1 MQKKKQNNTADDK
14 AKLREVLD
22 IGLEVTQVKDIDIL
36 LESILSKARHF
47 TSADAGSIYTKEDNT
62 LRFRYT
68 QNETE
73 QNKLPTGKKLIYSTF
88 SIPVNN
94 RSIAGYVANTG
105 ETLNIQDVY
114 HLNYGV
120 PYSFD
125 HSYDKITGYRTRSV
139 LAFPLKAHDSKV
151 VGVLQLINAKNNEN
165 GICPFDKADE
175 PYILHFANNAA
186 IAIEWAL
193 MTRDTILRMVKMAEL
208 RDPTETSAHVN
219 RVASC
224 AVEIY
229 EAWAI
234 QRGIEQHQIEQNK
247 DILKI
252 ASILHD
258 VGKVAITDLIL
269 KKPAR
274 LDNYEYELMKQHTY
288 LGAQLFLNQ
297 RSDFDAA
304 AFLVTLNH
312 HERWDGNGYPGHIDY
327 MTGEP
332 LQGLQ
337 NANGKAMGKKHDEI
351 PLFGRIVAIADVF
364 DALSSY
370 RAYKEAWDEE
380 RVIKTMNKERGGH
393 FDPEMLDIFISVL
406 DVIRNIIQLYPE
418 KTEERT

>member
-1 MQKKKQNNTADDK
+1 MQRKKPNSAADEK
-14 AKLREVLD
+14 VKLREVLD

-47 TSADAGSIYTKEDNT
+47 TNADAGSIYTKEDNT

-73 QNKLPTGKKLIYSTF
+73 QNKLPAGKKLIYSTF

-94 RSIAGYVANTG
+94 QSIAGYVANTG
-105 ETLNIQDVY
+105 EILNIENVY
-114 HLNYGV
+114 HLNDGV

-125 HSYDKITGYRTRSV
+125 HSYDEITGYRTKSV

-151 VGVLQLINAKNNEN
+151 VGVLQLINAKDKQK
-165 GICPFDKADE
+165 GISPFNKSDE
-175 PYILHFANNAA
+175 PYIMHFANNAA

-219 RVASC
+219 RVASY

-332 LQGLQ
+332 LHGLQ
-337 NANGKAMGKKHDEI
+337 NVNGRPIGKKHDEI

-364 DALSSY
+364 DALSSD

-393 FDPEMLDIFISVL
+393 FDPEMLDVFISVL
-406 DVIRNIIQLYPE
+406 DVIRNIVQLYPE
-418 KTEERT
+418 KTEEHT

>member
-1 MQKKKQNNTADDK
+1 MHRKKQNSAADEK
-14 AKLREVLD
+14 MKLQEVLD

-36 LESILSKARHF
+36 LEWILEKARHF
-47 TSADAGSIYTKEDNT
+47 TNADAGSIYVKEDNT

-73 QNKLPTGKKLIYSTF
+73 QKKLPAGKKLIYSTF

-94 RSIAGYVANTG
+94 QSIAGYVANTG
-105 ETLNIQDVY
+105 GTLNIKDVY
-114 HLNYGV
+114 HLDNGA

-125 HSYDKITGYRTRSV
+125 HSYDEITGYRTKSV

-165 GICPFDKADE
+165 GIIPFERDDE
-175 PYILHFANNAA
+175 PYITHFANNAA
-186 IAIEWAL
+186 IAMEWAL
-193 MTRDTILRMVKMAEL
+193 MTRDIILRMVKMAEL
-208 RDPTETSAHVN
+208 RDPTETCAHVN
-219 RVASC
+219 RVASY

-229 EAWAI
+229 EAWAT
-234 QRGIEQHQIEQNK
+234 QRGIDKQQIERNK

-274 LDNYEYELMKQHTY
+274 LDSYEFELMKQHTF

-297 RSDFDAA
+297 RTDFDAA
-304 AFLVTLNH
+304 AFLVTLSH
-312 HERWDGNGYPGHIDY
+312 HERWDGQGYPGHIDY

-332 LQGLQ
+332 LQGHQ
-337 NANGKAMGKKHDEI
+337 DVNGRAIGKKYEEI

-364 DALSSY
+364 DALSSG
-370 RAYKEAWDEE
+370 RAYKEAWQEE
-380 RVIKTMNKERGGH
+380 RVIETMHKERGGH

-406 DVIRNIIQLYPE
+406 DVIRNVAHLYPDKIE
-418 KTEERT
+418 GND